1 MGSMKTPFLLAGF
14 AFDLRSS
21 PVRNGVL
28 SLSIGTNDRS
38 SKLISPLNFVY
49 KYLVMPQ
56 CSTPVPQMSS
66 LAPMLIAGTSFSFSM
81 GETLGA
87 IYIGA
92 TISAIFYGITILQTA
107 VYFKLNPN
115 DPWLFRYTVALLW
128 ILDTL
133 HVALTTHALYFY
145 LIKSF
150 GNYFALLTVIWYVS
164 HRPGHPF

>member
-1 MGSMKTPFLLAGF
+1 
-14 AFDLRSS
+14 
-21 PVRNGVL
+21 
-28 SLSIGTNDRS
+28 
-38 SKLISPLNFVY
+38 
-49 KYLVMPQ
+49 
-56 CSTPVPQMSS
+56 MSS

-150 GNYFALLTVIWYVS
+150 GNYFALLTVIWSFPVTVFPCCIGKRCVISSRHQLQLVFDMLINISVQTYVCYLALLS
-164 HRPGHPF
+164 DDWGTPVPQVICGQDLETFVFVL